1 MDFREVLDLFRVI
14 ENPRDVIRLE
24 HIPAHIALFDLE
36 RAERAVRRA
45 DVREVDMAV
54 HRIIDRPPARPLL
67 RPPRTIGEEQEVVVL
82 IKRQRVV
89 NGKAAAFGG
98 LFARGCDLL
107 LIIRCFSPMTFY
119 KLRNVSPHARP
130 PLEGAVSEADWGS
143 SWELETSKHA
153 KCC

>member
-1 MDFREVLDLFRVI
+1 
-14 ENPRDVIRLE
+14 
-24 HIPAHIALFDLE
+24 
-36 RAERAVRRA
+36 
-45 DVREVDMAV
+45 MAV
-54 HRIIDRPPARPLL
+54 HRIIDRPSACPLL
-67 RPPRTIGEEQEVVVL
+67 RPPRTVGEEQEVVVL

-98 LFARGCDLL
+98 LFARSCDLL

-143 SWELETSKHA
+143 SWVLETNEYMER
-153 KCC
+153 C